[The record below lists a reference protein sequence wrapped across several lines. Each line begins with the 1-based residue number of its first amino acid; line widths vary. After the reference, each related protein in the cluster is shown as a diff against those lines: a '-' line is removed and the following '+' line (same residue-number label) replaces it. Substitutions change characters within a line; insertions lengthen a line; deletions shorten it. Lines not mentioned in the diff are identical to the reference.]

1 MSVYFRCGPHLRSD
15 DSAPMHFLEVAVR
28 LVSMLFRP
36 AAGLLDLP
44 QNVIRLVYRRIKRPV
59 SCLGH
64 CGAPVFST
72 SCREGESTAE
82 VSFRR
87 HSPAPSPLAPGL
99 HCATTPSVPFTRIFG
114 HDRATGSAAAA
125 ATATPRRANDRA
137 GRDTRQRS
145 RPHAPLAGRACA
157 YAETGGQNAPAD

>member
-59 SCLGH
+59 SCFGH

-87 HSPAPSPLAPGL
+87 HSPAPVSPCPGSTLRNHTLCPFLPEFSVTIEQPARPPPLPRL
-99 HCATTPSVPFTRIFG
+99 HPEEPMIAQGEIPGS
-114 HDRATGSAAAA
+114 DRDHT
-125 ATATPRRANDRA
+125 
-137 GRDTRQRS
+137 
-145 RPHAPLAGRACA
+145 HH
-157 YAETGGQNAPAD
+157 